1 MPQCSIGPS
10 TITIAVTSSAAISN
24 SMSFDYTNGPPP
36 AFIYSISPNSFNPA
50 MKGTMNITGSGF
62 GLNMSGIRVD
72 ISNGSGKV
80 YPMRILSMNDT
91 VIKVGIP
98 GGLTGVYR
106 VEVNKLGVGEPFP
119 NTTDANVFTYELVIT
134 SISPNSGSLYGG
146 TLVHIQGVNFAPRS

>member
-1 MPQCSIGPS
+1 
-10 TITIAVTSSAAISN
+10 
-24 SMSFDYTNGPPP
+24 
-36 AFIYSISPNSFNPA
+36 

-106 VEVNKLGVGEPFP
+106 VEVNKLGVGDAFP

-146 TLVHIQGVNFAPRS
+146 TLVHIQGVNFAPALD